1 MHSITLICSYNMFLP
16 AAHQAPNP
24 QGTIVEQNMKP
35 ASWSGQ
41 PFDFGLYKDGSLLV
55 TQHAV
60 GVGSQ
65 ADFQLTPH
73 LYFGVVSE
81 IQVGAIFKSL
91 TITQRNYMVDLGN
104 YSTGLVMTLTLDPA
118 SGEYTFTPSNV

>member
-1 MHSITLICSYNMFLP
+1 MYLP
-16 AAHQAPNP
+16 AAHQPPNP

-35 ASWSGQ
+35 DSWSGQ

-55 TQHAV
+55 TQSAV

-65 ADFQLTPH
+65 ADFQLTPF
-73 LYFGVVSE
+73 LFFGVVSE
-81 IQVGAIFKSL
+81 MQVGTVFKSL
-91 TITQRNYMVDLGN
+91 TITQANYEVDLGN

-118 SGEYTFTPSNV
+118 SGEYTFTPSNM

>member
-1 MHSITLICSYNMFLP
+1 MHGITLLCSYNIYLP

-35 ASWSGQ
+35 ASWPGQ
-41 PFDFGLYKDGSLLV
+41 PFDFGLYKDGALLV

-60 GVGSQ
+60 GVGNQ
-65 ADFQLTPH
+65 ANFQLTPF

-81 IQVGAIFKSL
+81 IQVGTVFKSL
-91 TITQRNYMVDLGN
+91 TITQTNYKVDLGK
-104 YSTGLVMTLTLDPA
+104 YSTGLVMTLTVNPA
-118 SGEYTFTPSNV
+118 SGEYTFTPSNA